1 MKVGIDAR
9 GANWYSGTGIGTYTQ
24 QILKYI
30 LKYDTSNEYFIYWW
44 GTNYREISKNGNIK
58 ISIASKKH
66 HKFFEE
72 YFIPENLKNRGID
85 IYHVPQ
91 NGIGL
96 SSQKSCIYISTI
108 HDLIPYIM
116 PETVGRGYLKRFIAQ
131 MPQIIQNSDMII
143 TVSEYSKKDIMRIFD
158 VEEEKIKVTPLAADD
173 YFRPM
178 DRSNA
183 KEFLKKNYNIEDDF
197 ILYLGGFSPRK
208 NVKSILVAFSRIHK
222 KLSTN
227 YKVVIIGPSK
237 DDHSYLMGLC
247 ETLGIDD
254 KVIFTG
260 YIPYEHLPY
269 FYNSCTVF
277 VYPSLYEGFGL
288 PPLEAMSCKAP
299 VISSNV
305 SSIPEVVG
313 NGAILINPF
322 DTEELIDALERVL
335 EDETLRNDIAER
347 GYERSKDFGWDKTA
361 AQTLNVYEEAYAK
374 YK

>member
-288 PPLEAMSCKAP
+288 PPLEAMSCKTP